1 MAGNIIFLFAKTKT
15 FPGRML
21 LFCALSLVVLDSV
34 SARDEPSECQLHAA
48 GYAAQFADLIQSENY
63 SEMPRLLLQWKES
76 CHESEPLFRARALYL
91 IRERKFAE
99 ILNGQPILDNA
110 IAFEIRHKLMT
121 EAEMQVIDDYFH
133 LYPDYFGFVPM
144 NSDFDRQTQQW
155 ARRLQSN
162 VASGSLSFLFLQL
175 WQGQTATFFK
185 TLNAG
190 YFQDTNLA
198 QEYNEKLQE
207 NLSLPEFNLGLS
219 AGIWVPSGD
228 ISIIGYHPSIGI
240 NLGAKT
246 QNTYWDA
253 IFEFRFGNAHQ
264 DLEITVRD
272 SLVTTRNYQGGYLGL
287 EISHIIKRFASA
299 SEALEIFAGGGYD
312 IIDIVEDEL
321 DPQRQT
327 FGSLALH
334 VGVGYRLHFSNRTWL
349 SIKPGYY
356 FLNHKHA
363 SGSSLD
369 GNALSLRLIFG
380 FSENARKSENL
391 KRLGVQQWW

>member
-1 MAGNIIFLFAKTKT
+1 MAGNIVILLVSKARTL
-15 FPGRML
+15 PGSIL
-21 LFCALSLVVLDSV
+21 LFCALWLYSFDSV

-48 GYAAQFADLIQSENY
+48 GYAAQFADLIKNENY
-63 SEMPRLLLQWKES
+63 SEMPGLLLQWEQI
-76 CHESEPLFRARALYL
+76 CNESEPLFRARVLYL
-91 IRERKFAE
+91 ISERRFTE
-99 ILNGQPILDNA
+99 ILNEQPILDNA
-110 IAFEIRHKLMT
+110 IAFEIRHKLMR
-121 EAEMQVIDDYFH
+121 EAEMQDIDDYFQ

-162 VASGSLSFLFLQL
+162 VASGNLSYLFLQL
-175 WQGQTATFFK
+175 WEGQTATFFK
-185 TLNAG
+185 TLKAG

-198 QEYNEKLQE
+198 KEYNEKLKE

-219 AGIWVPSGD
+219 AGIWVPTGD
-228 ISIIGYHPSIGI
+228 LSIIGYHPSIGI

-253 IFEFRFGNAHQ
+253 IFEFRYGNAHQ
-264 DLEITVRD
+264 DVEITVRD

-287 EISHIIKRFASA
+287 EISHIIKRFAS
-299 SEALEIFAGGGYD
+299 ETLEIFAGGGYD

-327 FGSLALH
+327 FGSMALH
-334 VGVGYRLHFSNRTWL
+334 VGIGYRLHFSNRSWL

-363 SGSSLD
+363 TGSSLD

-380 FSENARKSENL
+380 FTENARKSENL